1 MAVPASV
8 HVRRERMFANA
19 SRLAVISAR
28 MILRTLSPPLL
39 TLALVASAQAD
50 PLADLAAFSS
60 FKTVSLEKLASG
72 SVQATRG
79 PAMSFPR
86 GLAVESCYVIRKP
99 LPRAIALHQQWSP
112 LKHSEL
118 KVWLHG
124 ELTARSGPGDFQKLR
139 SAPSNGAVKA
149 FVAATE
155 KLASGGADLQLS
167 KAEIA
172 AFAGTPGAD
181 AGAMPE
187 KVANFWGSV
196 LSQRLQAYAGGGL
209 GRLAPYENAGETI
222 RPADEV
228 ARLLKD
234 AGKVRGQFSAL
245 IDGSK
250 GGITPTLYWELVN
263 VEDSAAVN
271 LGASYAKPG
280 TNTWQGLDVQF
291 YASGGYC
298 ALLSFVQMW
307 PVTIGGQEATLV
319 WRGDLISSA
328 ALASLK
334 GVERMGS
341 STAMMRETQKFIE
354 RFLSD
359 AAKAP

>member
-1 MAVPASV
+1 MI
-8 HVRRERMFANA
+8 
-19 SRLAVISAR
+19 SR
-28 MILRTLSPPLL
+28 ILSIPITA
-39 TLALVASAQAD
+39 LALVVCAQAD
-50 PLADLAAFSS
+50 PLAELAAFSS
-60 FKTVSLEKLASG
+60 FKTVNLEKLASG
-72 SVQATRG
+72 TVLATRG

-99 LPRAIALHQQWSP
+99 LPKAIALHQQWSP
-112 LKHSEL
+112 LKHPEL

-124 ELTARSGPGDFQKLR
+124 DLTARSGLADFQKLR

-149 FVAATE
+149 LVAATQ
-155 KLASGGADLQLS
+155 KLAAGGADLQLS
-167 KAEIA
+167 KAEMG
-172 AFAGTPGAD
+172 AFAGTAGAES
-181 AGAMPE
+181 GAMPE
-187 KVANFWGSV
+187 KVANFWSGV
-196 LSQRLQAYAGGGL
+196 LSQRLQAYASGGL
-209 GRLAPYENAGETI
+209 GRLAPYENAGEAI

-250 GGITPTLYWELVN
+250 GGIAPTLYWELVN
-263 VEDSAAVN
+263 VEDSAALN

-280 TNTWQGLDVQF
+280 ANTWQGLDVQY
-291 YASGGYC
+291 YATSGYC
-298 ALLSFVQMW
+298 ALLSLVQMW
-307 PVTIGGQEATLV
+307 PVNVGGEEVTLV

-328 ALASLK
+328 SLASLH

>member
-1 MAVPASV
+1 
-8 HVRRERMFANA
+8 MFANPQWG
-19 SRLAVISAR
+19 AVISNCMFSR
-28 MILRTLSPPLL
+28 IFSMTMTTLV
-39 TLALVASAQAD
+39 LAMHAQAD
-50 PLADLAAFSS
+50 PLAELAAFSS
-60 FKTVSLEKLASG
+60 FKSVSLDKLAGG
-72 SVQATRG
+72 SVMATRG
-79 PAMSFPR
+79 PVMSSSR

-99 LPRAIALHQQWSP
+99 LTRAIALHQQWSP
-112 LKHSEL
+112 LKHPEL

-124 ELTARSGPGDFQKLR
+124 DLTARSGPGDFHRLR
-139 SAPSNGAVKA
+139 SAPSNAAVKA
-149 FVAATE
+149 FVFATQ

-167 KAEIA
+167 KAEMG

-181 AGAMPE
+181 SGAMPE
-187 KVANFWGSV
+187 KVVNFWGGV
-196 LSQRLQAYAGGGL
+196 LSQRLQAYASGGL
-209 GRLAPYENAGETI
+209 GRLAPYENAGEAI

-234 AGKVRGQFSAL
+234 ASKVRGQFSAL

-250 GGITPTLYWELVN
+250 GGLTPTLYWELVN

-307 PVTIGGQEATLV
+307 PVNVGGQDATLV

-328 ALASLK
+328 MLASLK